1 MKVRISLK
9 EWQLA
14 RTEAMQLWRAAP
26 GNQAVGALL
35 PKILP
40 NLAEADQAKLKQEV
54 EAVMRQARQR

>member
-1 MKVRISLK
+1 
-9 EWQLA
+9 
-14 RTEAMQLWRAAP
+14 MQLWRAAP

-40 NLAEADQAKLKQEV
+40 NLSKADQAKLKQDV